1 MPEGKTV
8 TRKLLI
14 TIVGLILFNSLA
26 FASWN
31 TLTKDTP
38 SVTLNADFFID
49 KNTGFAV
56 GAAGTVLK
64 TANAGGSFTFLAQGA
79 AAINDVIFPSA
90 TEGYLLAAGKL
101 YKSTDTGAT
110 FADITPAALDGYN
123 FLKGGYSGN
132 NRVFAAYP
140 GTGTTSSLYS
150 STDGGATFSTASV
163 ADFEIYGATL
173 TSDST
178 WAWGKTVSTGSYI
191 IIKNN
196 TTVYPTGSITSAS
209 PIRKVFFLD
218 KDNGYA
224 VGDSGLFLIT
234 TNGGGSWSDKTSVAV
249 SAIGAAKNLKS
260 VYFVTSQIGWAVG
273 DNGTII
279 YTKDGGGSFS
289 YYNPGSSGLDTAIN
303 LRDINIIFLTG
314 NVIHAY
320 VVGDNGHVYKLGS
333 PAITAVAPTSKMQGW
348 VGTVEVT
355 GTDFASGLA
364 LAASGEGVRFFAST
378 AESTTKASGVAIID
392 PAAALSAREITVTNP
407 DLTTATSTTGVFTI
421 TANPGAVSISQVWFD
436 KGLPDEQLYQ
446 PLKIPLNIVA
456 KPTISFDVFSSA
468 ADLSTGTLN
477 VKVLLN
483 QNGTYTKLYSIPG
496 SAATTPAT
504 NEAKVSFLYP
514 GSLDTGLATIELYAE
529 DSAGNVSR
537 EVLQVN
543 VPPSSGNV
551 VQGKKLFDVFPV
563 PYKVDLESEDL
574 ILHLKSKI
582 PVTLDQGATV
592 LIYTA
597 AGGAPAFSKSYAGP
611 ITDGS
616 KITIPKRSLPAALQ
630 RVCIALV
637 QILDNNTK
645 KIVASGKFALVDKR
659 YGM

>member
-14 TIVGLILFNSLA
+14 TIVGLIFFNSLA

-31 TLTKDTP
+31 TLTKEAP
-38 SVTLNADFFID
+38 SVTLNAVFFID
-49 KNTGFAV
+49 KNTGEAV

-64 TANAGGSFTFLAQGA
+64 TADAGTLFTFQAVGA

-90 TEGYLLAAGKL
+90 TEGYLLTNGKL

-110 FADITPAALDGYN
+110 FADTGALAGYN

-150 STDGGATFSTASV
+150 STDGGATFSTSSI

-173 TSDST
+173 TSEST

-191 IIKNN
+191 ITKNN
-196 TTVYPTGSITSAS
+196 TTVFTGSSKIN
-209 PIRKVFFLD
+209 KVFFVD

-234 TNGGGSWSDKTSVAV
+234 TNGGGSWSDKTSAAV
-249 SAIGAAKNLKS
+249 GAIGTAKNLKS

-279 YTKDGGGSFS
+279 FSKDGGSSFT

-303 LRDINIIFLTG
+303 LRDINIIFLS
-314 NVIHAY
+314 NSVIHAY
-320 VVGDNGHVYKLGS
+320 VVGDNGYVYKLGA
-333 PAITAVAPTSKMQGW
+333 PTITAVAPTSKMQGW

-364 LAASGEGVRFFAST
+364 LTASGEGVRFFAST
-378 AESTTKASGVAIID
+378 AEATTKASGVAIID
-392 PAAALSAREITVTNP
+392 PAAALGAREITVTNP
-407 DLTTATSTTGVFTI
+407 DLTTVTSTTGAFTI
-421 TANPGAVSISQVWFD
+421 TANPGVVSISQVWFD

-456 KPTISFDVFSSA
+456 KPTISFDVFSSVA
-468 ADLSTGTLN
+468 ALSAGTLN

-496 SAATTPAT
+496 SAATIKAT
-504 NEAKVSFLYP
+504 NEAMVSFTYP

-537 EVLQVN
+537 EVLSVN
-543 VPPSSGNV
+543 VPPLSGNV
-551 VQGKKLFDVFPV
+551 AQAKNLFDVLPV

-574 ILHLKSKI
+574 ILHLKSKV

-645 KIVASGKFALVDKR
+645 RIVASGKFALVDKR